1 MIFTFAYI
9 LLALGFVFA
18 LYRLVTGPSIF
29 DRVISLDLVSS
40 LLMCG
45 LGIYSV
51 QTRQFVFIDV
61 ILAIA
66 LIAFLGTVAFARY
79 LDREMKLRETNGDT
93 PEPGQD
99 QIRPANTTGNAA
111 DSPPAS
117 S

>member
-1 MIFTFAYI
+1 MIFLIAYL

-18 LYRLVTGPSIF
+18 LYRLVLGPSIF
-29 DRVISLDLVSS
+29 DRIVSLDLVSA

-66 LIAFLGTVAFARY
+66 LIAFLGTVAFASY
-79 LDREMKLRETNGDT
+79 LDREMKIIKANNGDRH
-93 PEPGQD
+93 QSAD
-99 QIRPANTTGNAA
+99 QPATGK
-111 DSPPAS
+111 
-117 S
+117 